1 MLLTKVVLNDLGVYR
16 GRNEFDFKTTQE
28 KPVILIGGTNGA
40 GKTTLFESVMLC
52 LYGQDSF
59 EEKKSKKEYQEI
71 IGRSIHRYLGTK
83 KSAEEA
89 SVVIEFQFSH
99 EGKIDEFQVIRMW
112 QNNDGKIDETLTIK
126 KKDSTEE
133 EFTELDSVEKND
145 WQVFI
150 DQLIPRGIVKLFFFD
165 GEKIQNIAESENEEK
180 HIKTS
185 FDTLLGLD
193 LVKQLGDDIG
203 RTLIRNS
210 KGETKEIEQAIDDN
224 IEERK
229 MREADIEKNK
239 EKIVELNA
247 KIKTLTVQS
256 QNLQDDFNKIG
267 GNFAKKREQYAV
279 DKVKQEAKLEEVQK
293 TIRELCADT
302 LPFSLIPNEMKELKD
317 EIRNDEKKLEA
328 IYEKSGIEKRFG
340 KISSGQLQSI
350 KLKLKLQELTD
361 ERKDEVIKRII
372 ELWKEELTVNVIGP
386 PTSFNLSIYDM
397 QKIVQLIDQV
407 KSTGAKEIED
417 AAKSVVVLKNEVDRI
432 KVGLASAPKEDETG
446 PLFSKLRKTEGEL
459 AEKRAEVDH
468 LEHLISQ
475 DESLIVLLK
484 GKIRSALHDRTEDRK
499 RLGGLEVGGDVQKV
513 LDEYADLLRGT
524 KIEVLEKEILKGL
537 QILLHKE
544 DFVEKVSINKETFEV
559 KLFKGDD
566 DEITKDML
574 SKGELQMYATAIV
587 WGLAKTSG
595 RPLPFIIDT
604 PLARLD
610 EEHRSSLVQEFYPE
624 RHQTIILST
633 DSEINYEYYKKLQ
646 PYISNSYVIQ
656 YDSREGKTVIQN
668 GYFFNSKGEKI
679 EV

>member
-71 IGRSIHRYLGTK
+71 IGRSIHRYLGIK

-112 QNNDGKIDETLTIK
+112 QNNDGRIDETLTIK
-126 KKDSTEE
+126 KKNSTEE
-133 EFTELDSVEKND
+133 EFSKLDSVEKND

-165 GEKIQNIAESENEEK
+165 GEKIQNIAESESEEK

-247 KIKTLTVQS
+247 KIKTLTIQS

-279 DKVKQEAKLEEVQK
+279 DKVKQEAKLEEVEK
-293 TIRELCADT
+293 KIREICADT
-302 LPFSLIPNEMKELKD
+302 LPFSLIPNELKELKD
-317 EIRNDEKKLEA
+317 EIRNDEKKIEA
-328 IYEKSGIEKRFG
+328 NFEKSILENRFSE
-340 KISSGQLQSI
+340 ISSDVKSKSFLKDVTNEMKDKITKEIDELLKNNFKPKLFIVEYNAKFPPPI
-350 KLKLKLQELTD
+350 KWTITYNEKHIWDGSDYYGASLA
-361 ERKDEVIKRII
+361 
-372 ELWKEELTVNVIGP
+372 
-386 PTSFNLSIYDM
+386 SFNELFEKNNYKLVCCNSHTGSNAFFVKKEFEKLFEDVPKDINDIYVAPRYFLHNVYGSNSFSHH
-397 QKIVQLIDQV
+397 QSV
-407 KSTGAKEIED
+407 KT
-417 AAKSVVVLKNEVDRI
+417 
-432 KVGLASAPKEDETG
+432 
-446 PLFSKLRKTEGEL
+446 
-459 AEKRAEVDH
+459 
-468 LEHLISQ
+468 
-475 DESLIVLLK
+475 
-484 GKIRSALHDRTEDRK
+484 
-499 RLGGLEVGGDVQKV
+499 
-513 LDEYADLLRGT
+513 
-524 KIEVLEKEILKGL
+524 
-537 QILLHKE
+537 
-544 DFVEKVSINKETFEV
+544 INKLFE
-559 KLFKGDD
+559 
-566 DEITKDML
+566 
-574 SKGELQMYATAIV
+574 Q
-587 WGLAKTSG
+587 
-595 RPLPFIIDT
+595 
-604 PLARLD
+604 
-610 EEHRSSLVQEFYPE
+610 
-624 RHQTIILST
+624 
-633 DSEINYEYYKKLQ
+633 
-646 PYISNSYVIQ
+646 
-656 YDSREGKTVIQN
+656 
-668 GYFFNSKGEKI
+668 
-679 EV
+679 